1 MRKNKPENLR
11 TYRLYLNGFLLKIKL
26 IKLKYK
32 KIFLGVYFLISI
44 LDKKNM
50 HVTGGIL
57 LKSIVGANYVYMVS
71 CIDISII
78 LMLDKKKPTPQKK
91 TIITQQWANLSVS
104 FRMVNWNNR
113 IPSFAK
119 VSPFHSP
126 PSVLSASLF
135 DAETEPTYSAIVLLV
150 LSGNLMQ
157 LGTRQFI

>member
-32 KIFLGVYFLISI
+32 KIFLGVNFLISI

-57 LKSIVGANYVYMVS
+57 LKSIVGADHVYMVS
-71 CIDISII
+71 CISII

-91 TIITQQWANLSVS
+91 TIITQQ
-104 FRMVNWNNR
+104 
-113 IPSFAK
+113 
-119 VSPFHSP
+119 
-126 PSVLSASLF
+126 
-135 DAETEPTYSAIVLLV
+135 
-150 LSGNLMQ
+150 
-157 LGTRQFI
+157 

>member
-11 TYRLYLNGFLLKIKL
+11 TYRLYWNGFLLKIKL

-32 KIFLGVYFLISI
+32 KIFLSVYFLISI
-44 LDKKNM
+44 FDKKNM

-57 LKSIVGANYVYMVS
+57 LKSIVGADHVYIYGVMCQHHS
-71 CIDISII
+71 YARQ
-78 LMLDKKKPTPQKK
+78 KKPTPQNK
-91 TIITQQWANLSVS
+91 TIIIQQWANLSVS
-104 FRMVNWNNR
+104 FRMVYWNNR
-113 IPSFAK
+113 IPSLAK

>member
-57 LKSIVGANYVYMVS
+57 LKSIVGANHVYMVS

-78 LMLDKKKPTPQKK
+78 LMLDKK
-91 TIITQQWANLSVS
+91 N
-104 FRMVNWNNR
+104 
-113 IPSFAK
+113 
-119 VSPFHSP
+119 P
-126 PSVLSASLF
+126 PPKRKQS
-135 DAETEPTYSAIVLLV
+135 
-150 LSGNLMQ
+150 
-157 LGTRQFI
+157 